1 MAEGSNFENV
11 CSFSIS
17 ATNYPISM
25 KYCTSYPSFDF
36 DSGHKKVTA
45 VTANVAADG
54 RHVKKIVLQLY
65 PSVCNCGFHISL
77 KFDV

>member
-25 KYCTSYPSFDF
+25 KYCTSYASFDF

-45 VTANVAADG
+45 VTAKVAADG
-54 RHVKKIVLQLY
+54 RHVKKSFCSYIPAAY
-65 PSVCNCGFHISL
+65 ATADFI
-77 KFDV
+77 FR

>member
-25 KYCTSYPSFDF
+25 KFCTSYSSFDF

-45 VTANVAADG
+45 VTAKVAADG
-54 RHVKKIVLQLY
+54 RHVEKNRFAAISQR
-65 PSVCNCGFHISL
+65 HIATAD
-77 KFDV
+77 FIFR

>member
-11 CSFSIS
+11 CSSSIS

-25 KYCTSYPSFDF
+25 KYCTPYASFDF

-45 VTANVAADG
+45 VTAKVAADG
-54 RHVKKIVLQLY
+54 RHVKNNRFTAIPQRHMQLRISYFAKI
-65 PSVCNCGFHISL
+65 
-77 KFDV
+77 